1 MTGRG
6 GDREVLEQVVLEAR
20 EEDIGVVDWDRVE
33 QGLLARIDSDVAAET
48 QPARSWRWVAALAA
62 AAMIALGV
70 GALVSRGSGQVARAP
85 DGPAR
90 VAARVHTA
98 ATIDGGELALGDEVH
113 ATGGPSVVEHRGLA
127 KWTLTA
133 GSRAVVRETG
143 ETVTLRLESGSVD
156 AEVVPSAQPETF
168 AVEAGL
174 ARVAVHGTAFRVE
187 LRSGKLQVAVRE
199 GVVGVGPIADRGKA
213 PKWRLDPGDSGEF
226 ELTGQ
231 TGNVNRALDAKS
243 DSEAR
248 REDPVRAGSPLRA
261 EPPAADVNRALD
273 ELSRAASAC
282 FTQHTS
288 NESGVRVRVETVL
301 RARVSPNGSVGAV
314 TFDPPLAPAV
324 SGCIKN
330 SAQRLRVAPSTRG
343 ISAQRALL
351 LGS

>member
-1 MTGRG
+1 MTDRG
-6 GDREVLEQVVLEAR
+6 GNQEALAQVVLETR
-20 EEDIGVVDWDRVE
+20 EQDIGDVDWDRVE
-33 QGLLARIDSDVAAET
+33 KGLLARIDSDVASE
-48 QPARSWRWVAALAA
+48 QRPAQSWRWVASLAA

-70 GALVSRGSGQVARAP
+70 GALVSRGNAPVAHAP

-98 ATIDGGELALGDEVH
+98 AAIDGSELALGDEVH
-113 ATGGPSVVEHRGLA
+113 ATDAPSTVEHRGLA
-127 KWTLTA
+127 KWTLMA

-143 ETVTLRLESGSVD
+143 QTVTLRLESGAVE
-156 AEVVPSAQPETF
+156 AEVVPRAQPETF

-187 LRSGKLQVAVRE
+187 LRSGKLQVSVRE
-199 GVVGVGPIADRGKA
+199 GVVGVSPVADRGKA
-213 PKWRLDPGDSGEF
+213 PKWRLEPGDSGEF

-231 TGNVNRALDAKS
+231 TGNVNRAVDAKS

-248 REDPVRAGSPLRA
+248 REDPVRGGSPLRA

-273 ELSRAASAC
+273 ELSRTASAC
-282 FTQHTS
+282 FTRHTS
-288 NESGVRVRVETVL
+288 NETGVRVRVETVL
-301 RARVSPNGSVGAV
+301 RAQVSPSGSVSAV

-324 SGCIKN
+324 SNCIQS
-330 SAQRLRVAPSTRG
+330 SAQRIRLPASTRG
-343 ISAQRALL
+343 VSAQRALL